1 MNLLPPGTDIKQED
15 QSPEGKESD
24 LKHLS
29 TQANIIGMEEGSE
42 KYKRPKITLEA
53 LKVNIQNGK
62 YVSSLSKQP
71 HLHMNEDMYTPPGI
85 HYSYSGFD
93 TLTRMKNPVYLSGQ
107 SNTAISEARVSD
119 GSQFFSKPL

>member
-1 MNLLPPGTDIKQED
+1 MKLLPPGTVIKQED
-15 QSPEGKESD
+15 QSPGGKENV

-29 TQANIIGMEEGSE
+29 TKANIIGMEEGSE
-42 KYKRPKITLEA
+42 KYKMPKITLEA

-71 HLHMNEDMYTPPGI
+71 HLHMNEDMYTTPGI

-93 TLTRMKNPVYLSGQ
+93 TLTRMKNPLYLTDR
-107 SNTAISEARVSD
+107 SNTATSEARVRD
-119 GSQFFSKPL
+119 GAQFSKLL